1 MSETKVMMTTEEMQE
16 QYEVLGFALGFCI
29 VKRKSDG
36 VRGTLDMLHHPRVY
50 FDFEPERESL

>member
-1 MSETKVMMTTEEMQE
+1 MSETKVMMTTQEMQE

-36 VRGTLDMLHHPRVY
+36 VRGTLDMIQYPRVY
-50 FDFEPERESL
+50 FDFEPERESM

>member
-50 FDFEPERESL
+50 FGFEPESGSL